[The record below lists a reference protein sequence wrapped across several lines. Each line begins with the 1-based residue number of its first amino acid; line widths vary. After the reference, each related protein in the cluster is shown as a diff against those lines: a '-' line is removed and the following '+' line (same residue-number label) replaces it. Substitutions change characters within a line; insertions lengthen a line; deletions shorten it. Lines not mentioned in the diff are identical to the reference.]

1 MNRTNHWA
9 AVVAVCCAAVVASAA
24 TVRLTRS
31 SDNGFVNAYGWDS
44 GNPPESGNDYI
55 VADGLYLRG
64 DYSQGFAGD
73 SLQFGI
79 VGGTEGI
86 FFKEHK
92 GTHTFTKLILA
103 NGYYRTWMSKDGEDG
118 HIAGSVQVTSP
129 ESAPFRLHS
138 THNGGLGWY
147 LTYWDA
153 AITGAEG
160 TGLAIGPYLL
170 ARNNSAHLSKGQTI
184 FTGDNSGYLGSLTV
198 YGTNAVFAFTTGNS
212 LGGALSSFK
221 ADAFTFCDGTTVES
235 RGDDVTLSSS
245 LNRGITVDA
254 TGGRLHVGGDKAL
267 RLEWPVTGTG
277 PLYKVGN
284 GKLTLAAAMSLSAA
298 SGLTI
303 SNGCIEL
310 VSGFSNSG
318 DGGIAVLPESEVTVA
333 AGDEVTVRN
342 LALDGALRISY
353 DESMATSGVLVLDGS
368 CTPNWPI
375 PVYTPNV
382 REIKVPFLKV
392 PTSIKTMTADDFVKP
407 DNFASEGRPSA
418 TFTVETANGIQ
429 TVYAEMSK
437 LVTVSD
443 TYNGS
448 ANPIAHLKYEP
459 ARWSDGKYPHNKA
472 DYQVGAGKTL
482 YAQDVSGAYT
492 FPGDSLSF
500 TGASGK
506 LSAFEFYS
514 SSITSFT
521 ADLRTYNYAKIYAKG
536 NSEVH
541 LGGRLY
547 VGGNQTSD
555 NCLDFR
561 AAVGGLTVVI
571 DSVVSGSG
579 QMSFQ
584 PGANNRTNTY
594 CFTAQDNAFA
604 GTYFLYGGKSGALTT
619 LEFANSGSWG
629 KNPSAY
635 KEKGLLLQGSASA
648 KVELHPVGSQTIAHS
663 NRAFYFVNGESR
675 LRVDVGEVFDL
686 QSPVIFQNNSIG
698 RKIGGGTWAVGGNVS
713 IEGNG
718 TPQVAVE
725 EGYLRADNPRAF
737 LRVNVTVSEGAG
749 IAAKYRPGD
758 TSEVATYGM
767 IVTNATRFAVSG
779 NTLKFKVATGGAR
792 VRGSERIAILTVPEE
807 TANAIAAKTITFEH
821 DDAYG
826 RHAELLTD
834 SVTLSGM
841 SCVRYSCKFINGFKM
856 LVR

>member
-9 AVVAVCCAAVVASAA
+9 AVVAVCCAAAVASAA
-24 TVRLTRS
+24 TVTLNGNS
-31 SDNGFVNAYGWDS
+31 SDGFVAKSTWSS
-44 GNPPESGNDYI
+44 GEPPESGNDYV
-55 VADGLYLRG
+55 VANGYFLHG

-73 SLQFGI
+73 SLQFGT

-160 TGLAIGPYLL
+160 TGLRVGPYPL
-170 ARNNSAHLSKGQTI
+170 NNAHLSKGQTI
-184 FTGDNSGYLGSLTV
+184 FTGNNSGYLGSITV

-235 RGDDVTLSSS
+235 RGTDVTLSSS
-245 LNRGITVDA
+245 LNRGVTVDA
-254 TGGRLHVGGDKAL
+254 TGGRLHVGGGKAL

-284 GKLTLAAAMSLSAA
+284 GKLTLAAPMSLTAA
-298 SGLTI
+298 SALTV

-318 DGGIAVLPESEVTVA
+318 DGGIVVLPECEVTVA

-342 LALDGALRISY
+342 LALGGAIRITY

-392 PTSIKTMTADDFVKP
+392 PTSIKTVTAADFAKP
-407 DNFASEGRPSA
+407 EDFASTGLPSA
-418 TFTVETANGIQ
+418 TFTVETASGIQ

-437 LVTVSD
+437 LVTVSN
-443 TYNGS
+443 TYNGA
-448 ANPIAHLKYEP
+448 ANPKAHLKYEP
-459 ARWSDGKYPHNKA
+459 GRWSDNKYPHSKA

-500 TGASGK
+500 SGASGG
-506 LSAFEFYS
+506 LASFDFYS
-514 SSITSFT
+514 SGITSFT

-547 VGGNQTSD
+547 VGGNQASD
-555 NCLDFR
+555 NSLDFR
-561 AAVGGLTVVI
+561 ASVGGLTVVI

-604 GTYFLYGGKSGALTT
+604 GTYFLYGGKPGALTT

-629 KNPSAY
+629 KNPSEY

-648 KVELHPVGSQTIAHS
+648 KVELHPIGSQTIAHS
-663 NRAFYFVNGESR
+663 NRAFYFINGESR
-675 LRVDVGEVFDL
+675 LRVDAGEVFDL
-686 QSPVIFQNNSIG
+686 QSPMTFQNSSIG
-698 RKIGGGTWAVGGNVS
+698 RKIGGGTWAVGGSVS
-713 IEGNG
+713 ISGAG

-737 LRVNVTVSEGAG
+737 LKVNVTVSEGAG

-767 IVTNATRFAVSG
+767 IVTNSAGFAVSG
-779 NTLKFKVATGGAR
+779 DTLKFKVATGGEK
-792 VRGSERIAILTVPEE
+792 VRTSERVAILTVPEE
-807 TANAIAAKTITFEH
+807 TATALGAKAIRIEH
-821 DDAYG
+821 DDAYA
-826 RHAELLTD
+826 RYAILEREN
-834 SVTLSGM
+834 VTVLSTP
-841 SCVRYSCKFINGFKM
+841 CVRYSCRFIKGTKII
-856 LVR
+856 LR